1 MTVHIYDSISR
12 QPSACSVLIERFVR
26 PMCSC
31 GWAGWFE
38 SIRDDDARRDWEQHA
53 KVGAR

>member
-1 MTVHIYDSISR
+1 MIHIYDSVSR
-12 QPSACSVLIERFVR
+12 QPRACSVLIERFVR

-31 GWAGWFE
+31 GWVGWFE
-38 SIRDDDARRDWEQHA
+38 SIRDSDARRDWEQHA